1 MGGIEKLFD
10 TYSLNARV
18 KPVLFLVFPIVIT
31 IFVWLEE
38 SRTWGGAIVTFI
50 VSFGVIS
57 FAANQMSTRGN
68 ILQEKLFLKWGGEP
82 TTIIMRH
89 SDSRLDKYTKE
100 RYMQKLEILIPNFVP
115 VTNEQEMNNPSDAD
129 DMYRTA
135 TNFLR
140 EKTRDIK
147 KYPLVFKE
155 NISYGFSRNTAS
167 VKVLGVLSTIS
178 ALVASSYL
186 VWYNHI
192 KGVEKGLDEVIF
204 SIPFINSGLL
214 VLLSVI
220 LFIWIFAVTNKWT
233 EIRAFAYAKALFASC
248 EKEI

>member
-18 KPVLFLVFPIVIT
+18 KPALFMVFPVVIT
-31 IFVWLEE
+31 IFVWFEE

-57 FAANQMSTRGN
+57 FVANQMSTRGN
-68 ILQEKLFLKWGGEP
+68 ILQEKLFLKWGGAP

-89 SDSRLDKYTKE
+89 SDNRLDKYTKE
-100 RYMQKLEILIPNFVP
+100 RYMKKLDALIPNFIP
-115 VTNEQEMNNPSDAD
+115 ITNEQETINPSDAD
-129 DMYRTA
+129 EMYRTA

-140 EKTRDIK
+140 EKTRDVK

-155 NISYGFSRNTAS
+155 NISYGFSRNTRS
-167 VKVLGVLSTIS
+167 VKVLGILFNVA
-178 ALVASSYL
+178 ALVTSSYL

-192 KGVEKGLDEVIF
+192 KGVEKSLDEVIM

-214 VLLSVI
+214 VLLSI
-220 LFIWIFAVTNKWT
+220 TLFLWFFSVTNRWT

-248 EKEI
+248 EK